1 MPLIPINKVI
11 MMYIFRLMFSRCRIR
26 IFVHDF
32 YVVLIV
38 VGSSKIDITVLKIT
52 ILNNQ
57 ILDHQLL
64 LALLFLDAGIIWA
77 HLLFLVVAMRRTG
90 SLCSALIPKAVC
102 IPWHILVRILNFFPR
117 CHILLAISTSSTS
130 LLNFGLLFSFL

>member
-11 MMYIFRLMFSRCRIR
+11 IMYIFRLMFSRCRIR

-52 ILNNQ
+52 ILNYQ
-57 ILDHQLL
+57 ILDHQLP
-64 LALLFLDAGIIWA
+64 LALLFLDAGII
-77 HLLFLVVAMRRTG
+77 
-90 SLCSALIPKAVC
+90 
-102 IPWHILVRILNFFPR
+102 
-117 CHILLAISTSSTS
+117 
-130 LLNFGLLFSFL
+130 